1 MATAGTQSIGEY
13 AARGAG
19 TDDDEVEVEGVVRG
33 HDLQPSRLRVMILAT
48 RWSYFRVETA
58 MDVST

>member
-13 AARGAG
+13 AARGTR

-33 HDLQPSRLRVMILAT
+33 HDFQPSRLRVMILAT
-48 RWSYFRVETA
+48 R
-58 MDVST
+58 